1 MVSRLVLNLQAQVQG
16 NVAITELSHA
26 DSEQIPETGA
36 VDHTRT
42 QFSTWV
48 GRIAG
53 DFDSEI
59 QVISRSSTTSGDDF
73 CNVDA
78 NIV

>member
-1 MVSRLVLNLQAQVQG
+1 MVSRLVLNLQAQVKG
-16 NVAITELSHA
+16 NVVITELSHG

-48 GRIAG
+48 DRIAE
-53 DFDSEI
+53 DFESEI
-59 QVISRSSTTSGDDF
+59 QVISRSGTTSDGDLS
-73 CNVDA
+73 NVG
-78 NIV
+78 NNVV